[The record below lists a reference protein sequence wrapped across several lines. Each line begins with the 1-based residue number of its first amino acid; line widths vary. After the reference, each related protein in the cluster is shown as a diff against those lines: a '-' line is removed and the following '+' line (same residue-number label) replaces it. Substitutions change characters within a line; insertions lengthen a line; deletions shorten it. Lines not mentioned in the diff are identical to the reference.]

1 MSESDQTATESLAL
15 KPGAPRVV
23 PLFKPMNEEC
33 VRILREAL
41 KLAEE
46 GTAIEVAIVAKCNDG
61 SIFTDFTKCE
71 NQFERIGHVNRL
83 LYRMLKGMDG

>member
-1 MSESDQTATESLAL
+1 MSDEPA
-15 KPGAPRVV
+15 KPDMPGTPRIV
-23 PLFKPMNEEC
+23 PLFKPVNAEC

-41 KLAEE
+41 RLAEE
-46 GTAIEVAIVAKCNDG
+46 GAAIEVAIVFKCNDG
-61 SIFTDFTKCE
+61 SIFTDFTKSE